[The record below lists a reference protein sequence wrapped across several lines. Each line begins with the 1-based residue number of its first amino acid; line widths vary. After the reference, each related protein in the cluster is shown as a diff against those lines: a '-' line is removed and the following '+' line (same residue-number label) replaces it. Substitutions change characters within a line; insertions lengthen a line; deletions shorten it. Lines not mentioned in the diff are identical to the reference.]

1 MRRQPGFP
9 APAVLL
15 AAALVLV
22 PLPAHA
28 QGAPRATGLD
38 VGRVEVVGVPAD
50 LGAFPHEGLALAP
63 RRKLLGTT
71 RTPLT
76 QRKLDADR
84 ERIRFFLARRG
95 YPDAVVTA
103 GAVAADGG
111 KRALVTFTVEPGLS
125 VQFAGVVVTG
135 MPAGL
140 AEDARARAEQAVA
153 AGARFDQGVVESLRT
168 ELLDLLR
175 EAGYAHP
182 ELQVKVQRPVPGL
195 ADVVF
200 TVNSGPSYVFGD
212 VVVTGVP
219 PDLTELAHKVIGI
232 KPGEPSSASRL
243 RDLRLDLRGLNLFRQ
258 IDVTTTPVEP
268 DTLDLTTKL
277 SLQAMNAWELS
288 VGTWTDEWIRV
299 RGGWT
304 NRNLFRRGRS
314 LRLEAAYS
322 PHNVEGLARTS
333 WPALL
338 LRKSR
343 TDLTLSYNVD
353 SEDNY
358 VQTTAEAEI
367 AALFEPWYKTTFRL
381 GLALS
386 VDDVDEATNSPQSFF
401 GTDPGL
407 TPLLRARI
415 YRDAA
420 DNPIEPRTGYR
431 AALSA
436 EWSPPF
442 SFSENP
448 FLWLRGYG
456 SSYHSLGDGTT
467 LAARLDLGVA
477 QPLGEATELLPSNR
491 YFAGGA
497 SSMRG
502 YKRRRLGPIDEAN
515 EPVGGEV
522 MALAGAEVRQI
533 MGSLGTV
540 PIGLTVFLDAG
551 QVWASRQDVNLDDVA
566 AALGLGVWVRTPI
579 GPIRVDVA
587 QHLGDPLHGD
597 PKTVYHFAIGYAY

>member
-1 MRRQPGFP
+1 M
-9 APAVLL
+9 
-15 AAALVLV
+15 
-22 PLPAHA
+22 
-28 QGAPRATGLD
+28 
-38 VGRVEVVGVPAD
+38 PAD
-50 LGAFPHEGLALAP
+50 LGAFPRDGLALAP

-71 RTPLT
+71 RTTLT
-76 QRKLDADR
+76 QRKVDADS

-103 GAVAADGG
+103 SAEVVDDG
-111 KRALVTFTVEPGLS
+111 KRAHVTFTVEPGPP
-125 VQFAGVVVTG
+125 VQFGSVVVTG
-135 MPAGL
+135 MPESL
-140 AEDARARAEQAVA
+140 AEDARSRAETA
-153 AGARFDQGVVESLRT
+153 AARGARFDQGAVEALRT
-168 ELLDLLR
+168 DLLDLLR
-175 EAGYAHP
+175 EAGYVQP
-182 ELQVKVQRPVPGL
+182 DLQVKVQRTTPGV
-195 ADVVF
+195 ADVTF
-200 TVNSGPSYVFGD
+200 TAVSGPSYVFGD
-212 VVVTGVP
+212 VTVTGVP
-219 PDLTELAHKVIGI
+219 PDLTKLAHRVIGI
-232 KPGEPSSASRL
+232 KPGEPCSASRL

-258 IDVTTTPVEP
+258 IDVMTTPVEP
-268 DTLDLTTKL
+268 DTLDLTTRL
-277 SLQAMNAWELS
+277 SLQPLNAWELS

-304 NRNLFRRGRS
+304 NRNLFQRGRS

-322 PHNVEGLARTS
+322 PHSVEGLARTS

-343 TDLTLSYNVD
+343 TDLTLSYDVD
-353 SEDNY
+353 TEDNY

-381 GLALS
+381 GLAFS
-386 VDDVDEATNSPQSFF
+386 VDDVDEGTSESTSFF

-407 TPLLRARI
+407 TPLLRARF

-420 DNPIEPRTGYR
+420 DNPIEPSAGYR

-456 SSYHSLGDGTT
+456 SLYRSLGGGTT
-467 LAARLDLGVA
+467 LASRLDLGVA
-477 QPLGEATELLPSNR
+477 QPLGEANELLPSNR

-502 YKRRRLGPIDEAN
+502 YKRRRLGPIDETN

-522 MALAGAEVRQI
+522 MALAGAEIRQI
-533 MGSLGTV
+533 MGSLGSV
-540 PIGLTVFLDAG
+540 PVGLTVFLDAG
-551 QVWASRQDVNLDDVA
+551 QVWASRQEVRLDDVV